1 MYLGDFPVGS
11 TIYIPFNTYSS
22 DDPAASMTI
31 TGLAVTDIE
40 IYKNGSTT
48 QRASDAGYT
57 LLDTDGIDFDTITG
71 IHGFSIDTSDDTT
84 GGFFVAGADYWVVVS
99 SITLD
104 AGTISFVVSF
114 SIENRHVSGKLVS
127 TTIATLASQTS
138 FTLTVGSADNDA
150 YNNCAIIVS
159 DKASAIQKAFGYI
172 SDYTGATKTV
182 TLAADPGIFTM
193 AAGDNVSVLVMRG
206 TDSAYTGT
214 PPTVAQIQAEME
226 ENGASILDTLQ
237 DRLTDARA
245 AVLSDWINGG
255 RLDNLLDAIP
265 TTAMR
270 GTDNAALAS
279 VLGAA
284 VGASISADIA
294 ANLTA
299 INGLND
305 LSAQQVWEYVIEN
318 SKTAQDYMIV
328 LKAVAAGK
336 SSGGGTATITYRN
349 DADSANV
356 AVGTV
361 AAVGNRTAVTLT
373 P

>member
-11 TIYIPFNTYSS
+11 TIYIPFNTFSS

-150 YNNCAIIVS
+150 YNNCLIIVS
-159 DKASAIQKAFGYI
+159 DKASAIQKAVGYI

-193 AAGDNVSVLVMRG
+193 AAGDNVSVIAMRG
-206 TDSAYTGT
+206 TDA
-214 PPTVAQIQAEME
+214 AAL
-226 ENGASILDTLQ
+226 ASVCTE
-237 DRLTDARA
+237 ARA

-356 AVGTV
+356 VVGTV

>member
-11 TIYIPFNTYSS
+11 TIYIPFNTFSS

-150 YNNCAIIVS
+150 YNNCLIIVS
-159 DKASAIQKAFGYI
+159 DKASAIQKAVGYI

-193 AAGDNVSVLVMRG
+193 AAGDNVSVIAMRG
-206 TDSAYTGT
+206 TDAAALASVCTEARL
-214 PPTVAQIQAEME
+214 AE
-226 ENGASILDTLQ
+226 LD
-237 DRLTDARA
+237 A
-245 AVLSDWINGG
+245 ANMPADI
-255 RLDNLLDAIP
+255 DAIP

-356 AVGTV
+356 VVGTV